1 MLIQCPQCK
10 TTYKVSEE
18 ILKGA
23 AAAFRC
29 SRCKHTF
36 EVETETAR
44 EEQTKKM
51 SSREDTVRRAD
62 EDQELSFA
70 FAPENAHETAKVD
83 EEPFVNIAA
92 ADDRRSPRNE
102 RLDRWS
108 MSDSEPKLETPF
120 TLSERATPAKSKKTI
135 DPPKDPQLQAP
146 QSHATAS
153 PVEPADNILSLDPY
167 RDQQASTAP
176 YFTLFGLL
184 IIFYSLVV
192 VFNYAHPKA
201 IEDVVRSIP
210 LVGSSVLKNNHLKNR
225 VILQSLRADYQ
236 SIQGNREVFV
246 VTGVALNQNP
256 VKVREVRVAGLI
268 YNQEG
273 KGIEQQTVW
282 IGNAISAKIVRG
294 MTAQDV
300 SDLQRLPPLKSFD
313 IPPGDSIPFTIVFLK
328 PGKGVKDFSCEVVT
342 AEGETA

>member
-1 MLIQCPQCK
+1 MLIQCPSCK

-23 AAAFRC
+23 ASALRC

-36 EVETETAR
+36 HVEKGTAR
-44 EEQTKKM
+44 EEPAEKVSLPEEAVPT
-51 SSREDTVRRAD
+51 A

-70 FAPENAHETAKVD
+70 FPPNEESETIGKNAKLDAATHE
-83 EEPFVNIAA
+83 
-92 ADDRRSPRNE
+92 RRSHTRNE
-102 RLDRWS
+102 RWDQRS
-108 MSDSEPKLETPF
+108 MDEKHSRREAPF
-120 TLSERATPAKSKKTI
+120 TFSESDAPGTAEKTI
-135 DPPKDPQLQAP
+135 ELPEHP
-146 QSHATAS
+146 QSPTPQADATARH
-153 PVEPADNILSLDPY
+153 VEPSDKILPLDPY

-184 IIFYSLVV
+184 IIFYSLVA

-201 IEDVVRSIP
+201 TEDIVRKIP
-210 LVGSSVLKNNHLKNR
+210 LVGPSVLKNNHLKNG

-246 VTGVALNQNP
+246 ITGIALNQNP

-273 KGIEQQTVW
+273 QGIEQQTVW

-313 IPPGDSIPFTIVFLK
+313 IPPGDAIPFTIVFLK
-328 PGKGVKDFSCEVVT
+328 PGKGVKDFSCEVVA